1 MDKTCPHC
9 GSSVKERWH
18 KSQGMQKIDKGS
30 VEDGLPAV
38 GRIEVRRET
47 LVMIYLCELSKLP
60 FYLAPE
66 KAQNVQHLQ

>member
-1 MDKTCPHC
+1 
-9 GSSVKERWH
+9 
-18 KSQGMQKIDKGS
+18 MQKIDKGS

-47 LVMIYLCELSKLP
+47 LVMIYLCELSNLP